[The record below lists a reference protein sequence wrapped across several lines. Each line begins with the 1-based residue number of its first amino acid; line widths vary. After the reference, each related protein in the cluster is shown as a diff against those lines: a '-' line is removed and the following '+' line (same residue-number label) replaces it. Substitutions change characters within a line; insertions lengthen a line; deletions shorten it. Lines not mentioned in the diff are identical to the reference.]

1 MSDRQVTKGPDSWYM
16 RPEKNVGNGNGGGY
30 DGGMDARIARLED
43 DVRDV
48 KKDLTDIKVSVAQIS
63 GKLDTLTSTL
73 ASKLMGPW
81 QMVGVFGG
89 LLTTLIVIAGAV
101 IGLMKWVGVLHISP

>member
-1 MSDRQVTKGPDSWYM
+1 MAIIPFPTSASDS
-16 RPEKNVGNGNGGGY
+16 GNNKLPPSGGGPY
-30 DGGMDARIARLED
+30 DGDMERRVERLEVD
-43 DVRDV
+43 MKDV
-48 KKDLTDIKVSVAQIS
+48 KKDLTDLKVSVAQIS

-101 IGLMKWVGVLHISP
+101 VGLMKWIGVLHISP